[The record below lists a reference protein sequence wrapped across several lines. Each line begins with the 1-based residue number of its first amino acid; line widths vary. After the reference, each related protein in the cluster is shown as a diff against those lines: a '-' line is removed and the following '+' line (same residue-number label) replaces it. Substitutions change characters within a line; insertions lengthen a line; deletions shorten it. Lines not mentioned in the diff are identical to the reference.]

1 MNYLQILSSFKR
13 EIWEYKKSLVWTPLV
28 LAGLLFILLA
38 SHLLALNEYQALRV
52 GEFIAFVSNSDG
64 DGATSKGQKFGF
76 ILLIFL
82 PFLLIAT
89 ILQIKYFLA
98 CLFDERRDLS
108 VYFWRSLPVSDAQ
121 TIAVKFLTGAFV
133 IPLVFIFAAVLFI
146 VSAFLLASLVSVFGG
161 LGPDTSI
168 WTLFT
173 SIGIF
178 GPISTIL
185 LGIIATTLWFFPLI
199 TWLMLASMIA
209 QRAPFLWAVLPVLAI
224 LIAEFIFVEIFG
236 NGSFFFIQIMDEY
249 FRLSPDVALN
259 MMQES
264 ENKVVVAPF
273 ALNSIIF
280 AKLGVVPIGIGCL
293 FLAATYWL
301 RVNRSHE
308 A

>member
-28 LAGLLFILLA
+28 LAILLFILLA
-38 SHLLALNEYQALRV
+38 SHLLALNEYQAAKV
-52 GEFIAFVSNSDG
+52 GEFIALASELNDNSARSLGRNFAFVLVI
-64 DGATSKGQKFGF
+64 F
-76 ILLIFL
+76 I
-82 PFLLIAT
+82 PFLLIAV

-121 TIAVKFLTGAFV
+121 TIAVKFVTGAFV
-133 IPLVFIFAAVLFI
+133 IPLVFIVAGALFI
-146 VSAFLLASLVSVFGG
+146 IAALLLASLVSVFGG

-168 WTLFT
+168 WTFFS
-173 SIGIF
+173 SIGIL

-185 LGIIATTLWFFPLI
+185 IGVVAITIWLFPVI

-236 NGSFFFIQIMDEY
+236 NGSFFFIQILEEY
-249 FRLSPDVALN
+249 FRLNPGDSVNIMLN
-259 MMQES
+259 SDNMIVQ
-264 ENKVVVAPF
+264 APLF
-273 ALNSIIF
+273 VNSIIF
-280 AKLGVVPIGIGCL
+280 AKAGIVPIGIGCL

>member
-1 MNYLQILSSFKR
+1 MNYLQIISSFKR

-28 LAGLLFILLA
+28 LAILLFILLA
-38 SHLLALNEYQALRV
+38 SHLLALNEYQAAKV
-52 GEFIAFVSNSDG
+52 GEFIALASELNENS
-64 DGATSKGQKFGF
+64 ATSLGRNFAF
-76 ILLIFL
+76 VLVIFL
-82 PFLLIAT
+82 PFLLIAA

-121 TIAVKFLTGAFV
+121 TIAVKFVTGAFV
-133 IPLVFIFAAVLFI
+133 IPLVFIFAGALFI
-146 VSAFLLASLVSVFGG
+146 IAALLLASLVSVFGG

-168 WTLFT
+168 WTFFS
-173 SIGIF
+173 SIGIL

-185 LGIIATTLWFFPLI
+185 IGVVAITIWLFPVI

-236 NGSFFFIQIMDEY
+236 NGSFFFIQILEEY
-249 FRLSPDVALN
+249 FRLNPGDSVNIALN
-259 MMQES
+259 SDNMIVQ
-264 ENKVVVAPF
+264 APLF
-273 ALNSIIF
+273 VNSIIF
-280 AKLGVVPIGIGCL
+280 AKAGIVPIGIGCL